1 MRKYKDFMSGS
12 RIVTII
18 IFICLTLLGVSAWSS
33 GTEPHRKPGISNRQK
48 SGMNVTNIQ
57 AMAESLQADKLPV
70 RNMAQSF
77 RLIAIEKIENR
88 DLRITLQNDY
98 SKRINGF
105 WLFVGNVGTEIG
117 PLYEKEQ
124 MISSGG
130 IYTIDL
136 PIQADTDTRGIG
148 IVAVTFEDGSGDG
161 DSESLYVIRETR
173 KGEKIQIKKILKLIR
188 QHLMSPDMDTSTA
201 LDRLESQIKSL
212 SVDSGNGQRDPLW
225 SGLNSAKQ
233 RAISFVQSVRSK
245 QYQSIQSANKSPQKR
260 NDFSIQTEL
269 AKTIEYY
276 EKILATP

>member
-1 MRKYKDFMSGS
+1 MRKYKNFMSGS

-18 IFICLTLLGVSAWSS
+18 VFVCLTLLGASAWSS
-33 GTEPHRKPGISNRQK
+33 GTGPHRKPSISNRQK
-48 SGMNVTNIQ
+48 NSMTVTDIQ
-57 AMAESLQADKLPV
+57 AMAESLQADKVPV

-77 RLIAIEKIENR
+77 RLIAIEKVENR
-88 DLRITLQNDY
+88 DLRLTLQNNY
-98 SKRINGF
+98 GKRINGF
-105 WLFVGNVGTEIG
+105 WVFVGNVGTEVG

-124 MISSGG
+124 MILPGG

-136 PIQADTDTRGIG
+136 PIQEDTDTKGIG

-161 DSESLYVIRETR
+161 DSETLYVIRETR
-173 KGEKIQIKKILKLIR
+173 KGEKIQIKKILKLLR
-188 QHLMSPDMDTSTA
+188 QHLMSPDVDTSTA

-233 RAISFVQSVRSK
+233 RAIAFVQSVRSK
-245 QYQSIQSANKSPQKR
+245 QYDSIQSANKSQQKR
-260 NDFSIQTEL
+260 NDLSIQTEL

-276 EKILATP
+276 EKILSTP